1 MPFKLTVVASDSEF
15 DELVRCEF
23 DAYENPQCN
32 LKNLFFPIQGSSP
45 TARDAAIQDAVK
57 RQIHWHRSDPSSQW
71 IKVIDVES
79 GKIVGA
85 ACWHIYETNPYTVT
99 SDEEC
104 NWWPT
109 GEARNIAN
117 ALMGQFLVPRMTYMN
132 KPHITNNPITCS
144 VLDICFTHP
153 TYRRRGVGNMLMEW
167 GVQKAEEKN
176 LESYID
182 ATEIGR
188 ELYSKWGFVEGR
200 QREFTLA
207 SFPETPKR
215 NELNELLLPF
225 VWWPMYRPVG
235 GKYKE
240 NKGLFPWDKNW

>member
-32 LKNLFFPIQGSSP
+32 LKNLFFPTHGPSP
-45 TARDAAIQDAVK
+45 TARNRAIQDAVK
-57 RQIHWHRSDPSSQW
+57 RQKHWHRSDPSSQW
-71 IKVIDVES
+71 IKVIDMES
-79 GKIVGA
+79 GKIAGA

-104 NWWPT
+104 YWWPT

-117 ALMGQFLVPRMTYMN
+117 ALMGQFLFPRMAYMN
-132 KPHITNNPITCS
+132 KPH
-144 VLDICFTHP
+144 VFLDICFTHP
-153 TYRRRGVGNMLMEW
+153 AYRRRGVGNMLMEW
-167 GVQKAEEKN
+167 GVQKAEEKS

-182 ATEIGR
+182 ATAIGR

-200 QREFTLA
+200 QCEFTLA
-207 SFPETPKR
+207 NFPENP
-215 NELNELLLPF
+215 EA
-225 VWWPMYRPVG
+225 
-235 GKYKE
+235 
-240 NKGLFPWDKNW
+240 